1 MLRIERKRGNYM
13 RRISTSLLATGI
25 LVTLAIFVHTMNHGV
40 SVPTVHAQS
49 GCTDASLSGNFGFTL
64 AGFISFGRNT
74 SPTLMPAASV
84 GLITFDGAGHFTTTY
99 VNTRSGAAL
108 GETDTGTYDV
118 KSNCSASLVDQ
129 TVGTHYSAVIVGAG
143 NEVLAIQ
150 TDPGDTQTIDAK
162 KQ

>member
-1 MLRIERKRGNYM
+1 MKRTM
-13 RRISTSLLATGI
+13 TAAVFTMVAFVVLVVLTSTMMEKHR
-25 LVTLAIFVHTMNHGV
+25 VTFSPV
-40 SVPTVHAQS
+40 VHAQS
-49 GCTDASLSGNFGFTL
+49 GCTDANLNGNFGFTL
-64 AGFISFGRNT
+64 TGFISFGKNT

-84 GLITFDGAGHFTTTY
+84 GLITFHGDGTFTTTY

-118 KSNCSASLVDQ
+118 KSDCTVSLADQ
-129 TVGTHYSAVIVGAG
+129 TVGTHYSGVIVGAG